1 MGFYIFKA
9 LKEIKVESCEILEEV
24 IDEANDEGTTTSI
37 LSESSNSEISMP
49 QRAKKHLQ

>member
-9 LKEIKVESCEILEEV
+9 LKKIKVCEILEEV
-24 IDEANDEGTTTSI
+24 IDEANEEGATASI
-37 LSESSNSEISMP
+37 LSESSNFEISMP